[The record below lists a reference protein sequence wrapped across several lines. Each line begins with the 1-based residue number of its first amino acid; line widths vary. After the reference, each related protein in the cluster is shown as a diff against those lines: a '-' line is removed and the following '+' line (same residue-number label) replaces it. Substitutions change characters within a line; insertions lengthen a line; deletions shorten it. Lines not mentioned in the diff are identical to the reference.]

1 MGSSETF
8 CLRWNEFEG
17 NVSRSFSSI
26 RDNNQFFDCTLT
38 TDDANEVAYS
48 DNLRAHK
55 VILSACSTFFRN
67 ILTKE
72 SMCAHPN
79 PLIYLK
85 GISAHDLKY
94 ILDFMYHG
102 EVNVAKDELDKFLEV
117 AETLKIKG
125 LTKRS
130 KRSET
135 SGVAEPP
142 APILP
147 FSALNQSSTP
157 NNARQSQ
164 AHVKKEH
171 ESLNPIRIDNME
183 GYTKFDDNVVD
194 GRSYDNLD
202 NGNESHDNIENEDRE
217 HYGYD
222 IEVEEALRSRISP
235 NEKGAS
241 KRLAISPVSTA
252 GEPFK
257 KIKVQGTPMESP
269 TTIDNGK
276 AESITLSAAD
286 EDNVDNSLD
295 KHESDSIE
303 GDMYDA
309 DNVRVNPL
317 HQSTRDNG
325 ESAKG
330 KNKLLNRQ
338 GRVKAHTH
346 MNETE
351 RVTLVNLVKTLDKDN
366 MLRGNGRNERSHEAC
381 EKRKELWVQIVSSFN
396 EISGLNYK
404 KGKLAAALNRIKVT
418 TNWQSHALLF
428 QDL

>member
-1 MGSSETF
+1 
-8 CLRWNEFEG
+8 
-17 NVSRSFSSI
+17 
-26 RDNNQFFDCTLT
+26 
-38 TDDANEVAYS
+38 
-48 DNLRAHK
+48 
-55 VILSACSTFFRN
+55 
-67 ILTKE
+67 
-72 SMCAHPN
+72 
-79 PLIYLK
+79 
-85 GISAHDLKY
+85 
-94 ILDFMYHG
+94 
-102 EVNVAKDELDKFLEV
+102 
-117 AETLKIKG
+117 
-125 LTKRS
+125 
-130 KRSET
+130 
-135 SGVAEPP
+135 
-142 APILP
+142 
-147 FSALNQSSTP
+147 
-157 NNARQSQ
+157 
-164 AHVKKEH
+164 
-171 ESLNPIRIDNME
+171 ME
-183 GYTKFDDNVVD
+183 GCAKFNDHVVD
-194 GRSYDNLD
+194 GRSDDNLD
-202 NGNESHDNIENEDRE
+202 NGNDGHGHDNIENEDRE

-222 IEVEEALRSRISP
+222 IEVEEALSRISP
-235 NEKGAS
+235 NERGAN
-241 KRLAISPVSTA
+241 KRLASAISSPSSA
-252 GEPFK
+252 GVPFK
-257 KIKVQGTPMESP
+257 KIKVQVTPMESP
-269 TTIDNGK
+269 TTIDIGK

-325 ESAKG
+325 ESGGSINGGKG
-330 KNKLLNRQ
+330 KNKLVNRQ